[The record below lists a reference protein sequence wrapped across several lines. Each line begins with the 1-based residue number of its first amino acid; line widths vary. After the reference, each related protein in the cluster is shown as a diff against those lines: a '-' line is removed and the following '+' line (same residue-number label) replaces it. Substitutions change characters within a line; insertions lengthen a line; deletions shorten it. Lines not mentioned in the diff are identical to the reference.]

1 MVTISHIVE
10 REITKMPYLQ
20 EALLRG
26 LINYGSLADE
36 LLPKIKEELKKPVK
50 HSAVMMALRRLSDKL
65 ESKSPK
71 SFKFSQEIAIT
82 IKSGLFNLAYKKSS
96 SIHKALQ
103 KIYEAVD
110 YSSGDVLAIN
120 LGNHEITIVSNNK
133 YYSKLKEIMKSEKL
147 IAESKKVAA
156 ISLSLSIELM
166 DTPGFFYLVTRA
178 MTWEN
183 INIREVVSTPK
194 ELTLIVDEKEVMRGY
209 TVLKELFS

>member
-1 MVTISHIVE
+1 MVTIAHIVE

-26 LINYGSLADE
+26 LINYGALADS
-36 LLPKIKEELKKPVK
+36 LILKIKEELKKPVK
-50 HSAVMMALRRLSDKL
+50 HSAVMMALRRLSEKL
-65 ESKSPK
+65 ENNSPK

-82 IKSGLFNLAYKKSS
+82 LKSGLFNLAYKKSS
-96 SIHKALQ
+96 SIHRALQ
-103 KIYEAVD
+103 KIYETVD

-120 LGNHEITIVSNNK
+120 LGNHEITIVSNSK
-133 YYSKLKEIMKSEKL
+133 YYSRLKEIMKSEKL
-147 IAESKKVAA
+147 IQESKKVSA

-178 MTWEN
+178 LTWEN

-194 ELTLIVDEKEVMRGY
+194 ELTIVVDEKDAMKTY
-209 TVLKELFS
+209 NVLNELFR